1 MIEMK
6 ETGVLDRIVDG
17 KFAVILFENIGKEI
31 IYPAE
36 NLPSGS
42 SEGVFFDALI
52 ENDEITSLVINQEK
66 TDEISSE
73 INNRL
78 KAIKRKSRGSRFK
91 RN

>member
-36 NLPSGS
+36 QLPSK
-42 SEGVFFDALI
+42 VQKVYCLM
-52 ENDEITSLVINQEK
+52 Q
-66 TDEISSE
+66 
-73 INNRL
+73 
-78 KAIKRKSRGSRFK
+78 
-91 RN
+91 